1 MKPGIKSSVRLS
13 AISILFV
20 FGLMLNSHA
29 PAASAQIRT
38 DRADGTVRIGVF
50 GLFHPRELIVTAP
63 LGHALLVQ
71 VADQSSILD
80 ASSGSSRAI
89 VDLSGPNASV
99 VIAGRRLV
107 GPRVSVSG
115 RDSQAVA
122 LLLTVPNKITRR
134 YWGTLTITPNADSL
148 AAVLTMD
155 LETAVASVVAAES
168 LVSTPMEA
176 LKAQAVATRS
186 YLLAGRNRHPDFD
199 FCDTTH
205 CQYLREPPAVGSP
218 VDGAMGAT
226 RGLVLSYNEIPFAA
240 MYTRSCSGRTLTP
253 QQVGLSSSGYPYFSV
268 ECRYCLNHP
277 ARWTTHLSPHDAA
290 MLRNSN
296 ETSRLN
302 LDRRLGWETVPS
314 NDFASKR
321 EGDEIVLEGKGY
333 GHGIGLCQAGA
344 RAMAAQ
350 GASFREI
357 LSQYYPNTNIVSLS
371 VSEEFASLQRHHRN

>member
-1 MKPGIKSSVRLS
+1 MKPGTARSVRLS

-38 DRADGTVRIGVF
+38 DRADATVRIGVF

-89 VDLSGPNASV
+89 VEISGPNASV
-99 VIAGRRLV
+99 VIAGRRFV
-107 GPRVSVSG
+107 GSRVSVSG
-115 RDSQAVA
+115 RDGQAVT
-122 LLLTVPNKITRR
+122 LSLTVPDKITRR
-134 YWGTLTITPNADSL
+134 YWGTLAITPNADSL
-148 AAVLTMD
+148 TAVLTMD
-155 LETAVASVVAAES
+155 LETAVASAVAAES
-168 LVSTPMEA
+168 LVSTPIEA

-218 VDGAMGAT
+218 VDGAVAAT
-226 RGLVLSYNEIPFAA
+226 RGLVLSYNQIPFAA
-240 MYTRSCSGRTLTP
+240 MFTRSCSGRTLTP

-268 ECRYCLNHP
+268 ECRCCLNHP
-277 ARWTTHLSPHDAA
+277 ARWTTHLSPYDAG

-302 LDRRLGWETVPS
+302 LNRRLGWETIPS

-321 EGDEIVLEGKGY
+321 EGDEIVLAGKG
-333 GHGIGLCQAGA
+333 
-344 RAMAAQ
+344 
-350 GASFREI
+350 
-357 LSQYYPNTNIVSLS
+357 
-371 VSEEFASLQRHHRN
+371 